1 MVYVIYICIIK
12 NHYLKKGEI
21 MNELMMW
28 DLYWSGATAAGTYFF
43 GIAFLAWVGLR
54 ISNNI
59 YNNTDS
65 NMVVKVAGSAF
76 CLSVAYFMLVN
87 GAWFDWMSNGTAAG
101 LVFVS
106 ENSEMGISPGA
117 EAFIANSNP
126 GADFNLIPNPVQG
139 IFIASLLTLQLGQ
152 IWTNK

>member
-1 MVYVIYICIIK
+1 
-12 NHYLKKGEI
+12 

-28 DLYWSGATAAGTYFF
+28 DLYWSGAAATGTYFF

-59 YNNTDS
+59 YNNSDA

-76 CLSVAYFMLVN
+76 CLSVAYFMLIN

-117 EAFIANSNP
+117 EAFIANGNP
-126 GADFNLIPNPVQG
+126 GADFNLMPNPVQG

>member
-1 MVYVIYICIIK
+1 
-12 NHYLKKGEI
+12 

-43 GIAFLAWVGLR
+43 GIAFLLWVGLR

-59 YNNTDS
+59 YNSSDV
-65 NMVVKVAGSAF
+65 NMVVKVAGTAF
-76 CLSVAYFMLVN
+76 CLSVSYFMLVN
-87 GAWFDWMSNGTAAG
+87 GAWFEWMSNGTAAG
-101 LVFVS
+101 LAFVA

-117 EAFIANSNP
+117 EAFIAHSNP
-126 GADFNLIPNPVQG
+126 GAGFSLMPNPVRAV
-139 IFIASLLTLQLGQ
+139 FLLSLLTLQLEQ